1 MFIQVGLHKYK
12 VRGIV
17 WISNHSILWRYQ
29 NLTDLH
35 ILWVVVTYWVQ
46 MLVVVEKN
54 KHYPHQPALSL
65 AILIVAAARKEAF
78 VVEDHNAAFGLMQR
92 RRLRV

>member
-1 MFIQVGLHKYK
+1 MFIQVGGGGK

-17 WISNHSILWRYQ
+17 WISNHSILWRDQ

-46 MLVVVEKN
+46 MLVVVEKIN
-54 KHYPHQPALSL
+54 TTHISQLSALPYSS
-65 AILIVAAARKEAF
+65 
-78 VVEDHNAAFGLMQR
+78 
-92 RRLRV
+92 